1 VLEVG
6 DTREVHHF
14 ATLLGYGASAI
25 NPYLSFATIADL
37 LNRGRVKVDMSL
49 EKAIYTFKKS
59 IDKGI
64 LKIMSKI
71 GISTLQS
78 YQGAQI
84 FEALGLA
91 TEVVDKCFK
100 GTISRIEGIG
110 FDGIAQEILER
121 QHRAYPTKGRPI
133 FLIRNLS
140 IICKL
145 LPGIMIRQ
153 LTINTQK

>member
-1 VLEVG
+1 MLEVG

-37 LNRGRVKVDMSL
+37 LNRGRVKVDMTL

-78 YQGAQI
+78 YQG
-84 FEALGLA
+84 LKYLKHW
-91 TEVVDKCFK
+91 V
-100 GTISRIEGIG
+100 
-110 FDGIAQEILER
+110 
-121 QHRAYPTKGRPI
+121 
-133 FLIRNLS
+133 
-140 IICKL
+140 
-145 LPGIMIRQ
+145 
-153 LTINTQK
+153 